1 MPGGK
6 KQCVVHKQELSVMAC
21 LVTTENLSYLRKRF
35 WQKTL
40 DETRLSLGGTIS
52 DFISLEENQS
62 TIYSCL

>member
-6 KQCVVHKQELSVMAC
+6 KQSVVQKHELLVKAC
-21 LVTTENLSYLRKRF
+21 LVTTKNLSYLRKRF

-40 DETRLSLGGTIS
+40 DETQLSLGGTIS
-52 DFISLEENQS
+52 DFILLEKNRS

>member
-6 KQCVVHKQELSVMAC
+6 KQSVVQKQELSVRAC
-21 LVTTENLSYLRKRF
+21 LVATENLSYLRKRF

-40 DETRLSLGGTIS
+40 DETQLSLGGTIS
-52 DFISLEENQS
+52 DFISLEENRS